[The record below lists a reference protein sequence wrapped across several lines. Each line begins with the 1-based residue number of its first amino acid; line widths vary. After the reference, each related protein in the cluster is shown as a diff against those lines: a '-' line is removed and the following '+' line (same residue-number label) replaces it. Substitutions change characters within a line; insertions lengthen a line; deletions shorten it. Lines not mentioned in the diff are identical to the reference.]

1 MTHPLD
7 PIIEA
12 LSQTQWAAMLL
23 DADDRLHWVS
33 DEYKYFLRETDD
45 LKIGLGSHLITAMLS
60 PSWLATM
67 SDASRLNLFGEVVP
81 FVVASLRASG
91 AADALPAPYAELI
104 ATVTP
109 MPRPA
114 VWSGVFEYVREDLP
128 PYDVRYLSITLTGEA
143 GRHLGTL
150 VITFM
155 GMPAPLLAQLAGG
168 DFPMQARMAELA
180 EPGRHAAAIV
190 FVDLQGSAALS
201 RQLPTAAFFGV
212 IRRVTSEFDRV
223 TAASKGL
230 VGKHVGDGMTA
241 FFLPEHCGSSADAAS
256 AALAAVEAV
265 QKAVV
270 DIAAELDTGELRL
283 NVGLHWGPGLYLGQ
297 LVPGGRL
304 EITALGDEVNQAA
317 RIQECARDGRI
328 LASKAFVEQLDAT
341 HLAQR
346 PRYQQ
351 LQDLPSATPK
361 AIADAGQIAV
371 TTLSSAPADPGACT
385 APRPPR

>member
-1 MTHPLD
+1 MTDPLD
-7 PIIEA
+7 TVIEA
-12 LSQTQWAAMLL
+12 LTQTQWAAMVL

-33 DEYKYFLRETDD
+33 DEFKYFMRETDD
-45 LKIGLGSHLITAMLS
+45 GKLGLGSHFITAMVG
-60 PSWLATM
+60 PTWMATM
-67 SDASRLNLFGEVVP
+67 TDAGRLNLLQDVVP
-81 FVVASLRASG
+81 FVVGSFLASG
-91 AADALPAPYAELI
+91 EAALLPAPFDEVI
-104 ATVTP
+104 AAVQP
-109 MPRPA
+109 VERPEI
-114 VWSGVFEYVREDLP
+114 WTGVFEYQREDLP
-128 PYDVRYLSITLTGEA
+128 PYDARYLSLGLRDAA
-143 GRHLGTL
+143 GHRVGSL

-155 GMPAPLLAQLAGG
+155 GMPARLLAQLVGG

-180 EPGRHAAAIV
+180 DPGRHAAAIV

-201 RQLPTAAFFGV
+201 RRLPTAAFFTV
-212 IRRVTSEFDRV
+212 IRRVTCEFDRV
-223 TAASKGL
+223 TAASQGL

-241 FFLPEHCGSSADAAS
+241 FFLPEHCGSPAAAAS
-256 AALAAVEAV
+256 AALTAVQAV

-328 LASKAFVEQLDAT
+328 LASKAFVEQLDET
-341 HLAQR
+341 SLDER
-346 PRYQQ
+346 PRYEQ
-351 LQDLPSATPK
+351 LQDLPTATPK

-371 TTLSSAPADPGACT
+371 TIL
-385 APRPPR
+385 